1 MTSGYRGLRLQNI
14 TVYDSRIPQSTT
26 SGYHNL
32 RLQDTTVYDLRISQ
46 SMTSGYRGTTSY
58 LVQLCLLSPLLHGF
72 PLSFDIFL
80 QTIDDH
86 HIWTSEC
93 LPTLGTQWRE
103 GEGGKKRTKGG
114 RHSVKEGRE
123 EKGESPVIEH
133 SMAYLA
139 SFPGL
144 QSPNAVEGLVKL
156 LRRMMSG
163 RRYR

>member
-1 MTSGYRGLRLQNI
+1 MTSRYHSLRLQDI
-14 TVYDSRIPQSTT
+14 TVYDFRIPQST
-26 SGYHNL
+26 
-32 RLQDTTVYDLRISQ
+32 
-46 SMTSGYRGTTSY
+46 TSGYRGTTSY

-72 PLSFDIFL
+72 PLSLDIFL

-86 HIWTSEC
+86 HICTSER
-93 LPTLGTQWRE
+93 LPTLGTQWRG
-103 GEGGKKRTKGG
+103 GEGGEKRTKG

-156 LRRMMSG
+156 LCRMTSG
-163 RRYR
+163 RR